1 MGSLRRPCLRC
12 GEPVAGASWCPE
24 HKPQPTKSRRD
35 RGYEGQWRKI
45 SARARRKQPWC
56 SDCGTVE
63 DLTADHTPEAWQ
75 AHDAGKPITLDLID
89 VVCRG
94 CNSRRGNVRGDD
106 PARTH
111 RAPFG
116 KAETRSHTLGGYL

>member
-1 MGSLRRPCLRC
+1 MTLHRPCLKC

-63 DLTADHTPEAWQ
+63 DLTADHTPESWE
-75 AHDAGKPITLDLID
+75 AHDAGKPITLDLVD
-89 VVCRG
+89 VVCRP
-94 CNSRRGNVRGDD
+94 CNSRRGHIRGDNPGWTS
-106 PARTH
+106 PA
-111 RAPFG
+111 PVG
-116 KAETRSHTLGGYL
+116 KAHRRSQYVGEPE

>member
-1 MGSLRRPCLRC
+1 MTLHRPCLRC
-12 GEPVAGASWCPE
+12 GEPVAGASWCDD

-45 SARARRKQPWC
+45 SARARRLQPWC

-63 DLTADHTPEAWQ
+63 DLTADHTPAAWA

-89 VVCRG
+89 VVCRP
-94 CNSRRGNVRGDD
+94 CNSRRGNVRGDVPGWTS
-106 PARTH
+106 PA
-111 RAPFG
+111 PSG
-116 KAETRSHTLGGYL
+116 KAYRRSQYVGEPE